1 MRRNKIN
8 VKMIKN
14 LIILIM
20 AIILIIGIYYNI
32 KKSKAE
38 EIVTITAKIVDE
50 DEKVKNQEIQLTVN
64 KNQEQIYTTELP
76 EFVNENKIEKYTT
89 FEGKEIIIKKEENN
103 TEEQTDNE
111 SKTNIDVEKSE
122 NLEDTYNRK
131 IEIAKEDIIDN
142 QILLRVKYDKKEIE
156 VDENENI
163 IQESEKV
170 EGKESNKTITLYNK
184 KIKNDDEK
192 IEAEGYM
199 PLNSEIIIRN
209 IEEEYA
215 KSYEIRIYDEDEQY
229 DFTKYNENIV
239 ASIENEWNI
248 ENAFTQKPNS
258 ELIEEKVEDG
268 KIEFTLVKD
277 TSIVIDFEEK
287 TAVQYNADE
296 YDISLLFD
304 PPGTYCSCE
313 SPSPDGGN
321 VWQQPTC
328 TSSGK
333 TDYYCTN
340 CGKRISGMQWVN
352 EPPALG
358 HSTTTR
364 HTGWDNPTCTN
375 SGCEWDDIC
384 DRCGQVA
391 THGPSTSPLYHTG
404 GTFENNGKCTRCGST
419 YISYSYLSTN
429 FASSI
434 GINKDKIESITFTDS
449 LSRISGTQ
457 YDVAQNQSNGYVYA
471 KKQDSDGNGLYEVYI
486 TSKWREDSYGDG
498 RSKIYQTMA
507 PVSSSLLFG
516 NMTNLKEING
526 QKNFCTRNVTS
537 MDSMFWNC
545 QSLTN
550 LDVSNFDT
558 TNVTVMTGMF
568 MGCQSLTNLDVSKFN
583 TTNVKNMGAM
593 FARCNSLTGLD
604 LSNFDTSNVIEI
616 GGMFSNCQNLTS
628 LNVSKFKT
636 TNVKNMGSMFFGCQ
650 SLTSLDVS
658 NFNTANVTDMS
669 YMFYGC
675 QRLTSLDVSNFN
687 TAKVTNMSYMFNNC
701 KALASL
707 DVSGFNTAKVTNM
720 SYMFSECNSLTSLN
734 LSGFDTSNVTNMSNM
749 LNGCS
754 SLTGLNLSKF
764 NTKKVT
770 DMSSMF
776 QETTSLTSLDL
787 GKRFTKIADSH
798 DNMFTNC
805 GNSSTKIYSPEAI
818 YSTAHQ
824 FTTGPDSS
832 TTIDYT
838 VGTVILK
845 YYPTTE
851 WDSSASNLTKE
862 GNKNSINFAF
872 TIKDSEVDTTS
883 SKVTTSNFQNFMT
896 IKLNDV
902 NVTEKASITIN
913 NITNGI
919 QYILH
924 VEDTDEGKTLGTTI
938 IDGTKVE
945 LTITPKIAGDI
956 YGNRNIGMTL
966 TKSGLPINDKKPPVW
981 SLKETP
987 TMISKTEIK
996 AIIKGIDLDNNVS
1009 TELIEESWT
1018 ISLFNFNTKIEVY
1031 ENGAKVT
1038 SGITV
1043 QVSDIQTISDKEVQA
1058 TITLTGIST
1067 TSNDLYIVMKT
1078 GTLKDSEENSNK
1090 KTKLY
1095 LMSSLKVSEV
1105 ESLNGD
1111 SSNASFLGSTEITR
1125 SNINKIVFTSS
1136 IEEVKKNSTSIW
1148 TVDSRGTG
1156 SIVAGYKN
1164 GIVYIGSDGIIFAN
1178 KGSTY
1183 LFAYTSVTEI
1193 ENLTKLNTS
1202 RVTSMVG
1209 MFANCHSLTVLDLSN
1224 FDTSNVI
1231 SINAMFDG
1239 ASKIITLDLRSF
1251 NTEKVNSM
1259 VDMFFGCQSLENL
1272 NISSFNTSKVT
1283 RTDGMFGA
1291 CQSLKKLD
1299 LSNFDTSK
1307 VTNMQNMFRKCSSL
1321 ISLNIN
1327 NFNTTNVTNM
1337 NSMFMDCS
1345 SLISLDLGKKF
1356 TKIADNH
1363 EDMFKNCGTP
1373 ETNIYVAE
1381 AIYSNTKQLKTG
1393 ANSINTIDI
1402 TNGTVNV
1409 KYYPEIKYISS
1420 KIEKVNNKIIY
1431 TVIFDVTDDEMSAV
1445 DCSLSKI
1452 SAMMDTTDLSLTTSN
1467 TKILS
1472 SDINKGKRC
1481 TVKIQNENIIEAKTV
1496 TISLGKGIGTD
1507 LYGNTNLVTTI
1518 TTGINEDID
1527 NKTEIGDIE
1536 NPKWSIEDSSAEP
1549 LNKNGTIAIAN
1560 IQGKDENY
1568 ASNTLTAGTYEA
1580 NAISSKI
1587 KVYVNGRVTT
1597 SGIKIEVSSATTIAN
1612 GVKYTITVK
1621 GYVQNAN
1628 QVKIRMQAG
1637 TLKDTNGNTN
1647 EETEFIIFNQ
1657 IVSASEESEGVLA
1670 FLGGNKT
1677 REEITGKI
1685 KIVNTKKQVND
1696 NTTTTWDISAQKD
1709 NSIIAGYNDSTK
1721 DVYIGS
1727 DYKIYAN
1734 RDASYMFANTKA
1746 TSIEGLNN
1754 LNTCNSTNMYNMFMN
1769 CNSLTSLDAS
1779 KFNTTNVT
1787 NMTKMFANCGSLTS
1801 VDVSNFDTSNVIY
1814 MVSMFMDCSS
1824 LTSLNVSSFNTANVI
1839 NMRYMFSVCGSL
1851 TSIDIRNFNTTKVND
1866 MAGMFWGCSNLTA
1879 LELSNFDT
1887 TNVTDMSIMFNG
1899 CSKLTNLNIRNFNTA
1914 NVTRM
1919 ENMFRDCSSL
1929 ISLDISNFNTK
1940 NVTIMNWM
1948 FLGCNS
1954 LTKLDLGKKF
1964 TKIADNHEDMFKNC
1978 GTPETNIY
1986 VAEAIYS
1993 NTKQL
1998 KTGANSINTIDITNG
2013 TVNVKYYPEIKYISS
2028 KIEKISNK
2036 IIYTVI
2042 FDVTDDEMSTVNCSL
2057 SKISAMMDTTDLS
2070 LTTSNTKILSSD
2082 INKGKRYTV
2091 KIQDENIITA
2101 KTVTISLEKGIGTDL
2116 YGNTNLVTTITTG
2129 INEDIDNKTEI
2140 GDIENPKW
2148 SLEDSSA
2155 EPLNK
2160 NGTIA
2165 IANIQGK
2172 DENYASNTLTPGT
2185 YEANAISSK
2194 VKVYVDGRVTTS
2206 GIKIE
2211 VSSATTIANGVK
2223 YTITVKGYAQ
2233 NANQVKIS
2241 MQAGTLKDTNGNTN
2255 EEAEFIIFNQIVS
2268 ASGETNNTSAFLGG
2282 AKTREEI
2289 TGKIKIVNTK
2299 KQVND
2304 NTTTTWDISAQ
2315 KDNSIIAG
2323 YNDSTKDVY
2332 IGSDYKIYAN
2342 RDASYM
2348 FAYTMATS
2356 IEGLNNL
2363 NTCNSTAMV
2372 NMFRN
2377 CENLINLDI
2386 SNFDTTNVIYMDL
2399 MFGFSNKITT
2409 LDLRSFN
2416 TEKVTSMIDMFYGCN
2431 SLENLNISSFNT
2443 AKVTR
2448 TDGMFGF
2455 CLSLQKLDVSGF
2467 DTSKVTSM
2475 QGMFRSCRSL
2485 ISLDISNFNIE
2496 NVTNMNRMFMDCSSL
2511 TSLDLGK
2518 KFTKIADNHEDMLKN
2533 CGTSETKIYVPESI
2547 YYNKNGLKLNGT
2559 ATTEAISYTTGTILC
2574 KYRIE
2579 WTKVSN
2585 KIVKGAR
2592 EYTLEVVIQAKG
2604 LNTTY
2609 LSSTLSTKNI
2619 HIYIDGELADDG
2631 TNVSKKLSTKKSI
2644 SEGVQYTLTL
2654 GSFEQKQRQNGK
2666 AYMEWSGNVS
2676 ILIDRGTAKD
2686 SFGNGNIETEI
2697 KDETTDK
2704 NTDGKLF
2711 FDKTAPEIKYVSYI
2725 KDMGNKELK
2734 ITLDVVDKYLN
2745 TNYDIK
2751 IEHVLLEVMKG
2762 WRRKCKLEC
2771 NIAR

>member
-50 DEKVKNQEIQLTVN
+50 DEKVKKQEIQLTVN

-239 ASIENEWNI
+239 VSIENEWNI
-248 ENAFTQKPNS
+248 ENAFTQKTNS

-268 KIEFTLVKD
+268 KIEFTLLKD

-287 TAVQYNADE
+287 TAVQYDANEYGIELLGDCTCENPGAGGE
-296 YDISLLFD
+296 TWHQIQAPSCTYGGLYDITCDTCGGYIAKWVS
-304 PPGTYCSCE
+304 GT
-313 SPSPDGGN
+313 P
-321 VWQQPTC
+321 
-328 TSSGK
+328 
-333 TDYYCTN
+333 
-340 CGKRISGMQWVN
+340 
-352 EPPALG
+352 LG
-358 HSTTTR
+358 HSTTHR
-364 HTGWDNPTCTN
+364 SYGRDEPTCTS

-384 DRCGQVA
+384 DRCGEVV

-419 YISYSYLSTN
+419 YISYSYLSNN

-434 GINKDKIESITFTDS
+434 GINKDKIESINFTDS

-457 YDVAQNQSNGYVYA
+457 YDVAQNQTNGYVYA

-486 TSKWREDSYGDG
+486 TSKWREGSYGDG
-498 RSKIYQTMA
+498 GSKIYQTMA
-507 PVSSSLLFG
+507 PVNSSLLFG

-526 QKNFCTRNVTS
+526 QENFYTTDTTS
-537 MDSMFWNC
+537 MKQMFLNDTSLTSLSLDNFNTSKVTNMSSMFKGC
-545 QSLTN
+545 SSLTN
-550 LDVSNFDT
+550 LDVDT
-558 TNVTVMTGMF
+558 PIHKVENMSHMF
-568 MGCQSLTNLDVSKFN
+568 EDC
-583 TTNVKNMGAM
+583 
-593 FARCNSLTGLD
+593 
-604 LSNFDTSNVIEI
+604 I
-616 GGMFSNCQNLTS
+616 S
-628 LNVSKFKT
+628 LNT
-636 TNVKNMGSMFFGCQ
+636 IRMPRMT
-650 SLTSLDVS
+650 LATSIRD
-658 NFNTANVTDMS
+658 
-669 YMFYGC
+669 
-675 QRLTSLDVSNFN
+675 
-687 TAKVTNMSYMFNNC
+687 MSYMFNNC
-701 KALASL
+701 SALTEIDLSNMCT
-707 DVSGFNTAKVTNM
+707 SEVTNM
-720 SYMFSECNSLTSLN
+720 SSMFQGCTNIKKIDLSKKEKQLISTYYTFDTANVTNMSCMFDGCESLTDLIISTLNTTNVTDMGIMFRNCKTLTSLDLSNFNTSNVTDMGEMFNGCSSLEN
-734 LSGFDTSNVTNMSNM
+734 LNINSFDTSNVTQFRMMFNE
-749 LNGCS
+749 CS

-862 GNKNSINFAF
+862 ENKNSINFAF

-1009 TELIEESWT
+1009 TELREESWKIT
-1018 ISLFNFNTKIEVY
+1018 VFNAASNNIVLY
-1031 ENGAKVT
+1031 SNGVMLT

-1058 TITLTGIST
+1058 TITLTGISIIK
-1067 TSNDLYIVMKT
+1067 NNLYIVMRT
-1078 GTLKDSEENSNK
+1078 GTLKDSEGNYNEEK
-1090 KTKLY
+1090 RLY

-1105 ESLNGD
+1105 ESVNGD
-1111 SSNASFLGSTEITR
+1111 DSNASFLGSTEITR
-1125 SNINKIVFTSS
+1125 PNINKIVFTSS
-1136 IEEVKKNSTSIW
+1136 IEDVKKNSTSIW
-1148 TVDSRGTG
+1148 SVDSIRVG

-1164 GIVYIGSDGIIFAN
+1164 GIVYIGSDGIILAN
-1178 KGSTY
+1178 EESKF

-1231 SINAMFDG
+1231 SMTAMFDG
-1239 ASKIITLDLRSF
+1239 ANKIITLDLRSF

-1259 VDMFFGCQSLENL
+1259 VDMFLGCQSLENL

-1307 VTNMQNMFRKCSSL
+1307 VTNMQNMFKNCSSL
-1321 ISLNIN
+1321 ISLDIN
-1327 NFNTTNVTNM
+1327 NFNIENVTNM

-1345 SLISLDLGKKF
+1345 SLTSLDLGKKF

-1363 EDMFKNCGTP
+1363 EDMFKNCGTS

-1381 AIYSNTKQLKTG
+1381 AIYSNAKQLKTG
-1393 ANSINTIDI
+1393 ASSTTTIDI

-1409 KYYPEIKYISS
+1409 KYYPEIKYVSS
-1420 KIEKVNNKIIY
+1420 GLEKRENKIVY
-1431 TVIFDVTDDEMSAV
+1431 TIIFDVTDDEMSTT

-1452 SAMMDTTDLSLTTSN
+1452 SAMRDTTEIGLTTSN
-1467 TKILS
+1467 TTISS
-1472 SDINKGKRC
+1472 SDISKGKRY
-1481 TVKIQNENIIEAKTV
+1481 TVKIQDENIITANTV

-1518 TTGINEDID
+1518 TTGINEDTG
-1527 NKTEIGDIE
+1527 NNTEIGDVE

-1568 ASNTLTAGTYEA
+1568 ASNTLTAGTYTA
-1580 NAISSKI
+1580 SDISSKI
-1587 KVYVNGRVTT
+1587 KVYVDGRVTT

-1696 NTTTTWDISAQKD
+1696 NATTTWDISAQKD

-1734 RDASYMFANTKA
+1734 RDTSYMFANTKA

-1754 LNTCNSTNMYNMFMN
+1754 LNTCNSTNMYNMFTN
-1769 CNSLTSLDAS
+1769 CN
-1779 KFNTTNVT
+1779 
-1787 NMTKMFANCGSLTS
+1787 
-1801 VDVSNFDTSNVIY
+1801 
-1814 MVSMFMDCSS
+1814 S

-1839 NMRYMFSVCGSL
+1839 SMKYMFSVCASL

-1866 MAGMFWGCSNLTA
+1866 MAGMFWGCSKLTA
-1879 LELSNFDT
+1879 LDLSNFDT
-1887 TNVTDMSIMFNG
+1887 TNVTDISIMFNG
-1899 CSKLTNLNIRNFNTA
+1899 CSKLMNLNIRNFNTA
-1914 NVTRM
+1914 NVTHM

-1940 NVTIMNWM
+1940 NVTNMNWM

-1993 NTKQL
+1993 NAKQL
-1998 KTGANSINTIDITNG
+1998 KTGASSTTTIDITNG
-2013 TVNVKYYPEIKYISS
+2013 TVNVKYYPEIKYVSS
-2028 KIEKISNK
+2028 GLEKRENK
-2036 IIYTVI
+2036 IVYTII
-2042 FDVTDDEMSTVNCSL
+2042 FDVTDDEMSTTDCSL
-2057 SKISAMMDTTDLS
+2057 SKISAMRDTTEIG
-2070 LTTSNTKILSSD
+2070 LTTSNTTISSSD
-2082 INKGKRYTV
+2082 ISKGKRYTV

-2101 KTVTISLEKGIGTDL
+2101 NTVTISLGKGIGTDL

-2129 INEDIDNKTEI
+2129 INEDTGNNTEI
-2140 GDIENPKW
+2140 GDVENPKW
-2148 SLEDSSA
+2148 SIEDSSA
-2155 EPLNK
+2155 EPLK
-2160 NGTIA
+2160 ESGSIA
-2165 IANIQGK
+2165 TAIIQGK
-2172 DENYASNTLTPGT
+2172 DTNYESTTLTAGT
-2185 YEANAISSK
+2185 YTASDISSK
-2194 VKVYVDGRVTTS
+2194 IKVYVDGSETTS
-2206 GIKIE
+2206 GITVV
-2211 VSSATTIANGVK
+2211 VSSTTQITNGVK
-2223 YTITVKGYAQ
+2223 YTITVKGYATS
-2233 NANQVKIS
+2233 ANQVKIR
-2241 MQAGTLKDTNGNTN
+2241 MQAGTLKDVNGNTN
-2255 EEAEFIIFNQIVS
+2255 EETEFIIFNQTVS
-2268 ASGETNNTSAFLGG
+2268 ANAESEGTSAFLGG

-2289 TGKIKIVNTK
+2289 TGKIKFVNTK
-2299 KQVND
+2299 KQVSD
-2304 NTTTTWDISAQ
+2304 NATTTWDISAQ

-2332 IGSDYKIYAN
+2332 IGSDYKISAN
-2342 RDASYM
+2342 RDARNM
-2348 FAYTMATS
+2348 FANTKATS
-2356 IEGLNNL
+2356 IEGFSNL
-2363 NTCNSTAMV
+2363 NTSNSD
-2372 NMFRN
+2372 NMGSMFSG
-2377 CENLINLDI
+2377 CSNLTSIDVTRFNT
-2386 SNFDTTNVIYMDL
+2386 SNVTYMNS
-2399 MFGFSNKITT
+2399 MFGGCSALTSLNLSN
-2409 LDLRSFN
+2409 
-2416 TEKVTSMIDMFYGCN
+2416 
-2431 SLENLNISSFNT
+2431 FNT
-2443 AKVTR
+2443 AKVVDMSWMFSGCMGLTSLNVSSFN
-2448 TDGMFGF
+2448 TSKVQNMTGMFYQVS
-2455 CLSLQKLDVSGF
+2455 SLQKIDVSKFNTSNVTNMYAMFAECYKLTSLNLSNF
-2467 DTSKVTSM
+2467 DTSKVTNM
-2475 QGMFRSCRSL
+2475 NAMFFNSYIL
-2485 ISLDISNFNIE
+2485 TEINISSFNIQ
-2496 NVTNMNRMFMDCSSL
+2496 NVTDMGRMFQLCRGL

-2518 KFTKIADNHEDMLKN
+2518 NFTRIADSYENMFTD
-2533 CGTSETKIYVPESI
+2533 CGNSTTNIYVPESI
-2547 YYNKNGLKLNGT
+2547 FYSENGLKLNGT
-2559 ATTEAISYTTGTILC
+2559 ATTEAISYTTGTIIC

-2579 WTKVSN
+2579 WKKVSS
-2585 KIVKGAR
+2585 KIVAGK
-2592 EYTLEVVIQAKG
+2592 ENSNTLEVVIQAKG

-2609 LSSTLSTKNI
+2609 SSSTLTTNNI

-2631 TNVSKKLSTKKSI
+2631 TNVSKTLSSGQTI
-2644 SEGVQYTLTL
+2644 SEGVQYTITL
-2654 GSFEQKQRQNGK
+2654 GSFEQSQRQKGK
-2666 AYMEWSGNVS
+2666 AYLEWSGNVS

-2686 SFGNGNIETEI
+2686 SLGNGNIETEI

-2704 NTDGKLF
+2704 NTNGIMF
-2711 FDKTAPEIKYVSYI
+2711 FDKTAPEINYVSYK
-2725 KDMGNKELK
+2725 KDMENKELK
-2734 ITLDVVDKYLN
+2734 ITIDAVDKYLN
-2745 TNYDIK
+2745 TNYESK
-2751 IEHVLLEVMKG
+2751 IDNMVLEVMSG
-2762 WRRKCKLEC
+2762 WRR
-2771 NIAR
+2771 